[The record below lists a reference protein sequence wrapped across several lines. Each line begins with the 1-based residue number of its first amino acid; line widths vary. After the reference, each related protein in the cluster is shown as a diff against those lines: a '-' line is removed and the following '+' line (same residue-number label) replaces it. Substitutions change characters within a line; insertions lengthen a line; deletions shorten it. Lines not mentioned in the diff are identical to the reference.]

1 VAGIRVKDKGC
12 SEVERR

>member
-1 VAGIRVKDKGC
+1 VVGIRVKDKGC